1 MLDDIIKIY
10 TITSGRT
17 ITEATKPQYE
27 AWAARAIAELESRL
41 GWSLAGVSNV
51 NVLGVSPRGCDCDIE
66 PSKLLEAPEKIG
78 SYRFFSF
85 DTKQPYVHIDPFKR
99 VNAVYLCRVVPS
111 TEPLSSE
118 SDADNINVTILKTIK
133 DYAPRYTK
141 PNFGRFIKACQE
153 MTICQATCERS
164 CTECSAILVDADWI
178 TFNDIKDML
187 AALICDYIDWLADD
201 GPASRGL
208 QSEVVDGHSVGY
220 RGYNYVLP
228 YLNPADASVIQMF
241 VGPYGMVDKK
251 RIW

>member
-17 ITEATKPQYE
+17 ITEAARPQYE

-66 PSKLLEAPEKIG
+66 PSKLLEAPKKIG

-85 DTKQPYVHIDPFKR
+85 DTKQPFVHIDPFKK

-133 DYAPRYTK
+133 DYAPR
-141 PNFGRFIKACQE
+141 
-153 MTICQATCERS
+153 
-164 CTECSAILVDADWI
+164 
-178 TFNDIKDML
+178 
-187 AALICDYIDWLADD
+187 
-201 GPASRGL
+201 
-208 QSEVVDGHSVGY
+208 
-220 RGYNYVLP
+220 
-228 YLNPADASVIQMF
+228 
-241 VGPYGMVDKK
+241 
-251 RIW
+251 